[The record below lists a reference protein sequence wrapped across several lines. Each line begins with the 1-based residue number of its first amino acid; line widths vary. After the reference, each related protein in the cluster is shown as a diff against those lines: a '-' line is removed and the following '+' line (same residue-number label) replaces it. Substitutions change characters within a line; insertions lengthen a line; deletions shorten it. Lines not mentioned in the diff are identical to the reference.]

1 MIFACA
7 NLVLLKLINVMGRD
21 RARVL
26 CVFVFMRSVRGI
38 GFCEI

>member
-7 NLVLLKLINVMGRD
+7 NLVLLKPINVMGCD

-26 CVFVFMRSVRGI
+26 CMFVFVWPVRGI